1 MMFKPSA
8 QTRYL
13 VESIGLF
20 KEKVVKE
27 FEALWLF
34 QAKVDGI
41 ESIYAWLDGLDAK
54 FEEQVTWL
62 AQVQKKVDLSVSSIG
77 KIHHEQ
83 VQVPCVLKQS
93 TSVKDADLARLAA
106 EEFLGSSPVMESE
119 HRDTSPVFVSF
130 IISNPTSFTSGFRL
144 TLHSPYIVELIVL
157 WLLSPYNNCLGS
169 PLIFCIG

>member
-1 MMFKPSA
+1 M
-8 QTRYL
+8 
-13 VESIGLF
+13 
-20 KEKVVKE
+20 
-27 FEALWLF
+27 
-34 QAKVDGI
+34 
-41 ESIYAWLDGLDAK
+41 
-54 FEEQVTWL
+54 
-62 AQVQKKVDLSVSSIG
+62 SSIG

-119 HRDTSPVFVSF
+119 HRDTSPVFVSL

-157 WLLSPYNNCLGS
+157 
-169 PLIFCIG
+169 